1 MFPALGQGNAGAP
14 PRPAAIDGVFR
25 ALADPKRRD
34 VLERLNAGPASVSDL
49 AAPYRMALPSFV
61 EHLKM
66 LEGAGLVRSQKAGRV
81 RTYELVPEQLLV
93 VDDWLRRQRTLW
105 EGRLDRLDAY
115 LLAKKKERPE

>member
-1 MFPALGQGNAGAP
+1 MFPAIGQGKAGMP
-14 PRPAAIDGVFR
+14 PLAVIDGVFR

-66 LEGAGLVRSQKAGRV
+66 PEGAGLVRSQKAGRV

-93 VDDWLRRQRTLW
+93 VDDWLRRQRTMW

>member
-1 MFPALGQGNAGAP
+1 MFPAPGQGKAVVP
-14 PRPAAIDGVFR
+14 PLAVIDGVFR

-66 LEGAGLVRSQKAGRV
+66 LEGAGLVRSSKAGRV

>member
-1 MFPALGQGNAGAP
+1 MFPAMGQGKPGMP
-14 PRPAAIDGVFR
+14 PLAVIDGVFR

-49 AAPYRMALPSFV
+49 AAPYGMALPSFV

-93 VDDWLRRQRTLW
+93 VDDWLRRQRTMW

>member
-1 MFPALGQGNAGAP
+1 MV
-14 PRPAAIDGVFR
+14 IDGVFR

-81 RTYELVPEQLLV
+81 RTYELVPEQFLV
-93 VDDWLRRQRTLW
+93 VEDWLRRQRALW

>member
-1 MFPALGQGNAGAP
+1 MFPAMGQGNAGAP
-14 PRPAAIDGVFR
+14 PPPPAIDGVFR

-93 VDDWLRRQRTLW
+93 VDDWLRRQRTMW

>member
-1 MFPALGQGNAGAP
+1 MFPAMAQGNAGAP
-14 PRPAAIDGVFR
+14 PRAAIDGVFR

-49 AAPYRMALPSFV
+49 AAPYHMALPSFV

>member
-1 MFPALGQGNAGAP
+1 MFPAIGQGKAGMP
-14 PRPAAIDGVFR
+14 PLAVIDGVFR

-66 LEGAGLVRSQKAGRV
+66 LEGAGLVRSRKAGRV

-93 VDDWLRRQRTLW
+93 VDDWLRRQRTMW

>member
-1 MFPALGQGNAGAP
+1 MFPAIGQGKAGMP
-14 PRPAAIDGVFR
+14 PLAVIDGVFR

-93 VDDWLRRQRTLW
+93 VDDWLRRQRTMW

>member
-1 MFPALGQGNAGAP
+1 MFPAIGQGKAGMP
-14 PRPAAIDGVFR
+14 PLAVIDGVFR

-49 AAPYRMALPSFV
+49 AAPYRMALPSFI

>member
-1 MFPALGQGNAGAP
+1 MNVEE
-14 PRPAAIDGVFR
+14 AILTRRSVRRF
-25 ALADPKRRD
+25 LPKPVPEPVVRKII
-34 VLERLNAGPASVSDL
+34 EVS
-49 AAPYRMALPSFV
+49 ARSPSGHNIQPSFV

-115 LLAKKKERPE
+115 LLAKKKERPG